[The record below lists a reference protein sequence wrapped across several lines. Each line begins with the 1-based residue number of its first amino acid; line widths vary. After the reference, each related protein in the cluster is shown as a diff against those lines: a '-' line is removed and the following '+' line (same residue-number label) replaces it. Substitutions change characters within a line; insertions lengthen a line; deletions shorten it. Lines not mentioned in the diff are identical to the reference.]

1 MIGSDVLR
9 RNDKSSRCFVMIEG
23 IELKTTCEIKVTV
36 LQITLDGVSV

>member
-9 RNDKSSRCFVMIEG
+9 RNDKSSSCFVMVLG